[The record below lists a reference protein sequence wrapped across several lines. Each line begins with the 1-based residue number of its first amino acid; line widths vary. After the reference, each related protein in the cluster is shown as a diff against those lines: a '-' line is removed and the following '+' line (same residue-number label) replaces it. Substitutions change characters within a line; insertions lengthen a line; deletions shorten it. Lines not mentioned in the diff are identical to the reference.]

1 MGIYQTGNACI
12 VAVRVKRT
20 SRSVAATATHKPVSA
35 ETELFKWLDEQEEM
49 EKQHVLQQLFKRQ
62 TKDKPEYQATGRRKK

>member
-1 MGIYQTGNACI
+1 MVIYQTGNACI
-12 VAVRVKRT
+12 VAVQVKRT
-20 SRSVAATATHKPVSA
+20 SRSAAATAGTKPVSA

-62 TKDKPEYQATGRRKK
+62 PKNKPEYQVTGRRKK

>member
-1 MGIYQTGNACI
+1 MGVYQKPTNACI

-20 SRSVAATATHKPVSA
+20 SRSAAATVGTNPVSA

-62 TKDKPEYQATGRRKK
+62 PKEDQVTGRRKK